1 MSHTTSF
8 RARIFSGVI
17 LLLLLGITWILGLL
31 SVNYDLQPLHY
42 VYAGFAFL
50 QGLFIFL
57 AYIVGDKKVGLGAT
71 LKTLMLLGSGKYV
84 KFVFHCLF
92 LFELSNV
99 QILNFKMFSLY
110 RKQYLVTKL
119 LFTKILINLI
129 TCTNEMFNRKIY
141 DIIVGAIQPEEAVV

>member
-1 MSHTTSF
+1 MSQKCVCIIFVITSF

-57 AYIVGDKKVGLGAT
+57 AYIVGDKKVGLGPT
-71 LKTLMLLGSGKYV
+71 LKTLLLLGSGKYV

-119 LFTKILINLI
+119 LFAKMLIILLPIKCLI
-129 TCTNEMFNRKIY
+129 KKFMISL
-141 DIIVGAIQPEEAVV
+141 